1 MFILLVK
8 SVEIIEVVVLLFKTL
23 VVAIVVVSIGI
34 DSIDTMVVC
43 LLVYVKFCTKIGTI
57 NSLCNT
63 SLLLL
68 LLLLVL
74 LPPRNTYKLMYIFNI
89 ESKAFELNDDD
100 DDLLLYAL
108 LSLTVTMST
117 ELIVNRI
124 RKVPK
129 INFMLEKFFV
139 QRKK

>member
-63 SLLLL
+63 SLLL